1 MIACEEKTPP
11 SPTFDPQEQA
21 PLGRALNRA
30 GTACAAAKANGA
42 EVLPAV
48 RQKAELQEVEQQLA
62 TDPEAIS
69 LRLRRA
75 RLLSQLGRQA
85 EAKDEYLKVLES
97 EPNHL
102 GALNNL
108 GNVWFLMGQCQE
120 ARNAYREAILRHP
133 DVPNSR
139 VNLAN
144 LLLQESEL
152 LEARGCGQEA
162 RHAKQEAREHYE
174 YALVLKPE
182 YQPAHQ
188 GLSFLLGSLGEEQQA
203 AWHRREAFRN
213 RYIVPFPYRG
223 DHAPVPVLLLS
234 STSGGNVSLHKF
246 LDDRIFQTYIVMP
259 EFYDR
264 HKPLP
269 AHELVV
275 NAIGDTE
282 MAPGALAAAQSFLTL
297 TSAPVINSPAAV
309 FATGRSNN
317 AKRLSSL
324 PGVATPTTVTLARDQ
339 LTGAN
344 APATL
349 AGYGLEF
356 PVLLR
361 VPGFHTGMK
370 FLRVEN
376 IEALPAALA
385 ELPGRETIVIQYL
398 DARGPD
404 GKARKYRVMMIDG
417 QIYPLHLAISNHW
430 KVHYFTAEMAAS
442 PEYRAE
448 EAAFL
453 EDMPAVLG
461 PQAMHAL
468 EQIQSTLGLDYGGI
482 DFVLNAKGEVL
493 VFEANATMVANPPE
507 AGEQWSYRLPAYKR
521 IEAAIQKMFRRRIR
535 QDEAQ
540 FAGPQPPCES
550 LFDPTASEAARK
562 PACSLESSL

>member
-1 MIACEEKTPP
+1 MITCEEKTSP
-11 SPTFDPQEQA
+11 SSTLDPQEQA
-21 PLGRALNRA
+21 TPSRALNRDVA
-30 GTACAAAKANGA
+30 DCAAAKANSV
-42 EVLPAV
+42 EVLPAI
-48 RQKAELQEVEQQLA
+48 RQKAELQEVERQLA
-62 TDPEAIS
+62 TDPDAIT
-69 LRLRRA
+69 LHLRRA
-75 RLLSQLGRQA
+75 RLLSQLFRLA
-85 EAKDEYLKVLES
+85 DAKDEYLKVLES

-108 GNVWFLMGQCQE
+108 GNVWFLMGKAQE
-120 ARNAYREAILRHP
+120 AQDAYREAILRHP

-144 LLLQESEL
+144 LLLQLSEL
-152 LEARGCGQEA
+152 MEARGCGQEA
-162 RHAKQEAREHYE
+162 LHAKHEAREHYE
-174 YALVLKPE
+174 HALRLKPE

-188 GLSFLLGSLGEEQQA
+188 GLSFLLGSLGEERQA
-203 AWHRREAFRN
+203 AWHRRLAFGD
-213 RYIVPFPYRG
+213 RYIVSFPYRG
-223 DHAPVPVLLLS
+223 ERAPVPVLLLS

-264 HKPLP
+264 RKPLP

-309 FATGRSNN
+309 FATGRSDN

-370 FLRVEN
+370 FLRVDNLES
-376 IEALPAALA
+376 LPAALA
-385 ELPGRETIVIQYL
+385 ELPGRRELIVSQYL
-398 DARGPD
+398 DAGGPD
-404 GKARKYRVMMIDG
+404 GKARKYRAMMIDG
-417 QIYPLHLAISNHW
+417 QIYPLHLAISDHW
-430 KVHYFTAEMAAS
+430 KVHYFTAEMAAD
-442 PEYRAE
+442 PKHRAE

-453 EDMPAVLG
+453 EDMTAVLG
-461 PQAMHAL
+461 PRAMHAL

-482 DFVLNAKGEVL
+482 DFVLNARGEVL
-493 VFEANATMVANPPE
+493 VFEANATMVVNPPE

-535 QDEAQ
+535 QDKAQ
-540 FAGPQPPCES
+540 PAGPQSHDVATVGVP
-550 LFDPTASEAARK
+550 LAHQM
-562 PACSLESSL
+562 PAV

>member
-11 SPTFDPQEQA
+11 SLPLHSPQQRQA
-21 PLGRALNRA
+21 PLSRALNREVADCTATPA
-30 GTACAAAKANGA
+30 GGA

-48 RQKAELQEVEQQLA
+48 RQKAELQDVERQLA
-62 TDPEAIS
+62 TDPGALS
-69 LRLRRA
+69 LHLRRA
-75 RLLSQLGRQA
+75 RLLSQLYRLA
-85 EAKDEYLKVLES
+85 DAKDEYLKVLES
-97 EPNHL
+97 DPNHL

-108 GNVWFLMGQCQE
+108 GNVLFLMGQCQE

-133 DVPNSR
+133 DAPNSR

-152 LEARGCGQEA
+152 MEARGQGQEA
-162 RHAKQEAREHYE
+162 LHAKHEARQHYE
-174 YALVLKPE
+174 HALRLKPG

-188 GLSFLLGSLGEEQQA
+188 GLSFLLGSLGEQRQA
-203 AWHRREAFRN
+203 AWHRREAFGN
-213 RYIVPFPYRG
+213 RYIVAFPYRG
-223 DHAPVPVLLLS
+223 ERPPIPVLLLS

-246 LDDRIFQTYIVMP
+246 LDDRIFQTHIVLP

-269 AHELVV
+269 PHELVV

-282 MAPGALAAAQSFLTL
+282 IASGALAAAQSFLTL
-297 TSAPVINSPAAV
+297 TSAPVINLPSAV
-309 FATGRSNN
+309 FATGRSDN

-324 PGVATPTTVTLARDQ
+324 PGVAAPITVTLARDQ

-344 APATL
+344 ASVTL
-349 AGYGLEF
+349 AGCGLEF

-370 FLRVEN
+370 FLRVDN
-376 IEALPAALA
+376 FEALPAALA
-385 ELPGRETIVIQYL
+385 ELPGRELIVMQYL

-442 PEYRAE
+442 PDHRAE

-453 EDMPAVLG
+453 QDMPAVLG

-482 DFVLNAKGEVL
+482 DFVLNAQGEVL
-493 VFEANATMVANPPE
+493 VFEANATMVVNRPE
-507 AGEQWSYRLPAYKR
+507 AGEQWSYRLPAYHR

-540 FAGPQPPCES
+540 RAGPQSHDLATVGVP
-550 LFDPTASEAARK
+550 LAHQM
-562 PACSLESSL
+562 PAV